1 MKNSGWKLDTL
12 GALGGGSRGRGG
24 LTRRSVM
31 ESAARRLV
39 EPGAGARLLALLL
52 LVVVEVVEVVE
63 ASLSPS
69 WWSAVRDLAR
79 WIPSTVGGVM
89 CLDSRLPPPPCFVNS
104 FRALG
109 AGEAAGVES

>member
-31 ESAARRLV
+31 ESAARRLP

-52 LVVVEVVEVVE
+52 LVVVE

-89 CLDSRLPPPPCFVNS
+89 CFDSRLPPPPCFLNS
-104 FRALG
+104 FRELG

>member
-12 GALGGGSRGRGG
+12 GALGGGSSGRRG
-24 LTRRSVM
+24 RSVM
-31 ESAARRLV
+31 ESAARRLL

-52 LVVVEVVEVVE
+52 LVVVEVE

-104 FRALG
+104 FRELG

>member
-24 LTRRSVM
+24 LTRRSVI
-31 ESAARRLV
+31 ESAARRLL

-52 LVVVEVVEVVE
+52 LVVVVVVE

-89 CLDSRLPPPPCFVNS
+89 CLDSRLPPPLCFVNS
-104 FRALG
+104 FRELG

>member
-31 ESAARRLV
+31 ESAARRLL
-39 EPGAGARLLALLL
+39 EPGAGARLLTLLL
-52 LVVVEVVEVVE
+52 LVVVE

-104 FRALG
+104 FRELG

>member
-31 ESAARRLV
+31 ESAARRLL

-52 LVVVEVVEVVE
+52 LLVVMVVVE

-104 FRALG
+104 FRELG

>member
-31 ESAARRLV
+31 ESAARRLL

-52 LVVVEVVEVVE
+52 LLVVVVVE

-89 CLDSRLPPPPCFVNS
+89 CLDSRLPPPLCFVNS
-104 FRALG
+104 FRELG